1 MTAFEDDPQIVI
13 VLNGKAIQII
23 QYIIILT
30 DLEYHPTLMQI
41 FWNVKE

>member
-23 QYIIILT
+23 ILT

>member
-13 VLNGKAIQII
+13 VLKGKAIQII
-23 QYIIILT
+23 
-30 DLEYHPTLMQI
+30 EYHPTLMQI